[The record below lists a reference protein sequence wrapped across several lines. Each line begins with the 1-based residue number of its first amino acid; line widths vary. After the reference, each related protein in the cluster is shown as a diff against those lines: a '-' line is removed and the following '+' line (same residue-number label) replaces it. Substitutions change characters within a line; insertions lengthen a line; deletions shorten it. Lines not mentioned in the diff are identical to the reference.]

1 MNSFPER
8 TKNLREK
15 RRIYQREVAEAIG
28 ITTRAYQFYESGRS
42 EPSIKTLAA
51 IADYFNVSVDYLI
64 GRTDRPDSNPEK

>member
-64 GRTDRPDSNPEK
+64 GRTDRPDFNPEK